1 MHVASFQGH
10 RDVVELMLDNGV
22 EVNVEDGVDSSG
34 KKSNEGN
41 GERGRSKEQQQVVGQ
56 HLDGTMSQQS
66 LDAMGSLKRGL
77 GPMGTLQ
84 SSPAATSSSS
94 EFSGSQKNKTSLQE
108 LRASPVE
115 SMAPMHVQNAHEI
128 PEYEIDPK
136 ELDFSN
142 SVDIAKFG
150 TGTVWFR
157 FQISHNQKPL
167 GSGLV
172 STVHGSVRTRR
183 FEPNCGH
190 P

>member
-1 MHVASFQGH
+1 MSSPLWEKSINHIESEVRPVLEPVGIDGQTALHVASFQGH

-22 EVNVEDGVDSSG
+22 EASYIVMKDSSE

-66 LDAMGSLKRGL
+66 LDAMDSLKRGL

-84 SSPAATSSSS
+84 SSPASTSSSY

-115 SMAPMHVQNAHEI
+115 SVSSSPLRI
-128 PEYEIDPK
+128 PTSYK
-136 ELDFSN
+136 FLSTMSHDF
-142 SVDIAKFG
+142 FM
-150 TGTVWFR
+150 
-157 FQISHNQKPL
+157 
-167 GSGLV
+167 
-172 STVHGSVRTRR
+172 
-183 FEPNCGH
+183 
-190 P
+190 